1 MSEHDADETVV
12 TLKGIRKSFSGNE
25 ILKGIDLEIYKGEV
39 LAILGSSGSGKT
51 TLLRCVNALEQPDA
65 GIVRVDGTTV
75 DFNGK
80 VSNRQI
86 LELRRK
92 TAMVFQN
99 YNLFKNRTVLENVTQ
114 GLTIVR
120 SIAKDEARERA
131 IKALSSVG
139 MDGYEDRYPIQL
151 PGGQQQRVSI
161 ARALAI
167 RPDVILLDE
176 PTSALDPELVSDVND
191 VITKVAQTGV
201 TMILVTHEI
210 RFARN
215 VASRVVFV
223 EKGKIL
229 EEGSPEQVID
239 NPQSPR
245 IREFLS
251 KMMAK

>member
-1 MSEHDADETVV
+1 MAEHDTGETVV
-12 TLKGIRKSFSGNE
+12 SLKGIHKSFSGNE
-25 ILKGIDLEIYKGEV
+25 ILKGVDLDVHKGEV
-39 LAILGSSGSGKT
+39 LAILGPSGSGKT
-51 TLLRCVNALEQPDA
+51 TLLRCVNALERPDA

-75 DFNGK
+75 DFSSK
-80 VSNRQI
+80 VSNKQI

-99 YNLFKNRTVLENVTQ
+99 YNLFKNKTVLENVTQ
-114 GLTIVR
+114 GLTVVR
-120 SIAKDEARERA
+120 GIAKNDARERA
-131 IKALSSVG
+131 LKALSSVG
-139 MDGYEDRYPIQL
+139 MDGYEERYPIQL
-151 PGGQQQRVSI
+151 SGGQQQRVSI

-176 PTSALDPELVSDVND
+176 PTSALDPELVSDVNG
-191 VITKVAQTGV
+191 VIPRVANTGV

-223 EKGKIL
+223 EKGEIL

-245 IREFLS
+245 IQEFLS

>member
-1 MSEHDADETVV
+1 MTGHDTGETVV
-12 TLKGIRKSFSGNE
+12 SLKGIRKSFSRNE
-25 ILKGIDLEIYKGEV
+25 ILKGVDLEVRKGEV
-39 LAILGSSGSGKT
+39 LSILGPSGSGKT
-51 TLLRCVNALEQPDA
+51 TLLRCVNALERPDA
-65 GIVRVDGTTV
+65 GIVRVDGTTI
-75 DFNGK
+75 DFSGK
-80 VSNRQI
+80 VPNKQI

-99 YNLFKNRTVLENVTQ
+99 YNLFKNKTVLDNVTQ
-114 GLTIVR
+114 GLTVVR
-120 SIAKDEARERA
+120 GVAKNEARERA
-131 IKALSSVG
+131 LKALSSVG
-139 MDGYEDRYPIQL
+139 MDGYEDRYPVQL
-151 PGGQQQRVSI
+151 SGGQQQRVSI

-191 VITKVAQTGV
+191 VITKVAGTGV

-223 EKGKIL
+223 EQGNII
-229 EEGSPEQVID
+229 EEGTPEQVID

-245 IREFLS
+245 IKEFLS

>member
-120 SIAKDEARERA
+120 GIAKDEARERA

-151 PGGQQQRVSI
+151 SGGQQQRVSI
-161 ARALAI
+161 ARALAME
-167 RPDVILLDE
+167 PEVLLFDE
-176 PTSALDPELVSDVND
+176 PTSALDPELVGEVLR
-191 VITKVAQTGV
+191 IMQQLAEEGK
-201 TMILVTHEI
+201 TMVVVTHEMG
-210 RFARN
+210 FARH
-215 VASRVVFV
+215 VSTHVIFLHQGII
-223 EKGKIL
+223 E
-229 EEGSPEQVID
+229 EEGAPEQLFG

-245 IREFLS
+245 LQQFLKGS
-251 KMMAK
+251 LK

>member
-120 SIAKDEARERA
+120 GIAKDEARERA

-151 PGGQQQRVSI
+151 SGGQQQRVSI

-210 RFARN
+210 RCARN

>member
-120 SIAKDEARERA
+120 GIAKDEARERA

-151 PGGQQQRVSI
+151 SGGQQQRV
-161 ARALAI
+161 
-167 RPDVILLDE
+167 
-176 PTSALDPELVSDVND
+176 
-191 VITKVAQTGV
+191 
-201 TMILVTHEI
+201 

>member
-1 MSEHDADETVV
+1 MTGHDAGETVV
-12 TLKGIRKSFSGNE
+12 SLKGIRKSFSGNE
-25 ILKGIDLEIYKGEV
+25 ILKGVDVEVRKGEV
-39 LAILGSSGSGKT
+39 LAILGPSGSGKT
-51 TLLRCVNALEQPDA
+51 TLLRCVNALERPDA
-65 GIVRVDGTTV
+65 GIVRVDGTAI
-75 DFNGK
+75 DFSGK
-80 VSNRQI
+80 VSDGKI

-99 YNLFKNRTVLENVTQ
+99 YNLFKNKTVLENVTQ
-114 GLTIVR
+114 GLTVVR
-120 SIAKDEARERA
+120 GVAKDEARGRA
-131 IKALSSVG
+131 LKALSSVG
-139 MDGYEDRYPIQL
+139 MNGYEDRYPVQL
-151 PGGQQQRVSI
+151 SGGQQQRVSI

-191 VITKVAQTGV
+191 VITRVADTGV

-223 EKGKIL
+223 ENGEIL
-229 EEGSPEQVID
+229 EEGTPEQVID

-251 KMMAK
+251 KMTSK

>member
-114 GLTIVR
+114 ELTIVR
-120 SIAKDEARERA
+120 GIAKDEARERA

-151 PGGQQQRVSI
+151 SGGQQQRVSI

>member
-1 MSEHDADETVV
+1 
-12 TLKGIRKSFSGNE
+12 
-25 ILKGIDLEIYKGEV
+25 
-39 LAILGSSGSGKT
+39 
-51 TLLRCVNALEQPDA
+51 
-65 GIVRVDGTTV
+65 
-75 DFNGK
+75 
-80 VSNRQI
+80 
-86 LELRRK
+86 
-92 TAMVFQN
+92 
-99 YNLFKNRTVLENVTQ
+99 
-114 GLTIVR
+114 
-120 SIAKDEARERA
+120 
-131 IKALSSVG
+131 

-151 PGGQQQRVSI
+151 SGGQQQRVSI

>member
-114 GLTIVR
+114 ALTIVR
-120 SIAKDEARERA
+120 GIAKDEARERA

-151 PGGQQQRVSI
+151 SGGQQQRVSI